1 MVKIILLCGK
11 MFIGYVVW
19 TVIILDNV
27 LLMIVLI
34 FVIALILF
42 LTTYLIIKRTKTSKI
57 KKEIEKLDIERNLLV
72 GVPILTELSKV
83 KDLVK
88 TDNLKEKLNEWDTT
102 FKLIRD
108 DRVPKLTDLITE
120 ADYLVSRNEYKGAVK
135 KIANIEMEIS
145 ELKNKSG
152 ALLDELKVITTSAE
166 RNRNEI
172 TKLKVEYR
180 ELQNKFDRTMKDY
193 GSIAKP
199 IALQFENIDKRFTEF
214 EYAMDHNDYVG
225 VEKIVT
231 SLQTMLNDMKITLEE
246 VPQIVLMAEMLIP
259 KKIEDTTTT
268 YARMLRDG
276 YPMDYLNVEYNIK
289 EINKK
294 ISVIMDK
301 LNILDLGDSIL
312 ELKTILGYFDD
323 LFKDFDKEKEA
334 RNIFRENSKLFKSKI
349 DKTNKIVYNIYLS
362 IDDIRTTYDLKD
374 DDINKFNII
383 NENLELLNKD
393 FKSLIEHSKMHTFAY
408 TKLTLELDGLFNKLM
423 RLNDDL
429 DYQLKSITSMKDDE
443 TRAREQLIVI
453 ENLLK
458 QTKLKINDYKLPVI
472 PDSYFIELKEAYQAI
487 REINKELDKKPIVI
501 KILNIRVDTARDLVF
516 KIYNKTNDML
526 KEALMAEKVIV
537 YGNRYR
543 SSYKEIDKSLG
554 DAEVL
559 FKKGQYKQSLNVSIN
574 SIQMIERNIKEKFA
588 LE

>member
-1 MVKIILLCGK
+1 MKIILLCGK

-19 TVIILDNV
+19 MVIILDNV

-42 LTTYLIIKRTKTSKI
+42 LTTYLIIRRTKTSKI

-102 FKLIRD
+102 FKLIKD

-246 VPQIVLMAEMLIP
+246 VAQIVLMAEMLIP
-259 KKIEDTTTT
+259 KKIEEATTT

>member
-1 MVKIILLCGK
+1 MKIILLCGK

-19 TVIILDNV
+19 MVIILDNV

-42 LTTYLIIKRTKTSKI
+42 LTTYLIIRRTKTSKI

-102 FKLIRD
+102 FKLIKD

-259 KKIEDTTTT
+259 KKIEEATTT

-383 NENLELLNKD
+383 NDNLELLNKD

>member
-1 MVKIILLCGK
+1 MKIILLCGK

-19 TVIILDNV
+19 MVIILDNV

-102 FKLIRD
+102 FKLIKD

-259 KKIEDTTTT
+259 KKIEEATTT

-349 DKTNKIVYNIYLS
+349 DKTNKIVYNIYFS

>member
-1 MVKIILLCGK
+1 MKIIILCGK

-231 SLQTMLNDMKITLEE
+231 SLQTMLNDMKITLED

-259 KKIEDTTTT
+259 KKIEETTTT

>member
-1 MVKIILLCGK
+1 
-11 MFIGYVVW
+11 
-19 TVIILDNV
+19 
-27 LLMIVLI
+27 MIVLI

-42 LTTYLIIKRTKTSKI
+42 LTTYLIIRRTKTSKI

-102 FKLIRD
+102 FKLIKD

-259 KKIEDTTTT
+259 KKIEEATTT

>member
-1 MVKIILLCGK
+1 MKIILLCGK

-19 TVIILDNV
+19 MVIILDNV

-102 FKLIRD
+102 FKLIKD

-259 KKIEDTTTT
+259 KKIDEATTT

>member
-1 MVKIILLCGK
+1 MKIILLCGK

-19 TVIILDNV
+19 MVIILDNV

-102 FKLIRD
+102 FKLIKD

-259 KKIEDTTTT
+259 KKIEEATTT

-383 NENLELLNKD
+383 NENLEFLNKD

>member
-1 MVKIILLCGK
+1 MKIILLCGK

-19 TVIILDNV
+19 MVIILDNV

-102 FKLIRD
+102 FKLIKD

-259 KKIEDTTTT
+259 KKIEEATTT

-458 QTKLKINDYKLPVI
+458 QTKLKINDHKLPVI

>member
-1 MVKIILLCGK
+1 MKIILLCGK

-19 TVIILDNV
+19 MVIILDNV

-42 LTTYLIIKRTKTSKI
+42 LTTYLIIRRTKTSKI

-102 FKLIRD
+102 FKLIKD

-246 VPQIVLMAEMLIP
+246 VPQIVLMAEYLIP
-259 KKIEDTTTT
+259 KKIEETTTT

>member
-1 MVKIILLCGK
+1 MNFILLCGK

-19 TVIILDNV
+19 MVINLDSV
-27 LLMIVLI
+27 LLMIILI

-42 LTTYLIIKRTKTSKI
+42 LTTYLIIKKTKTNKI

-102 FKLIRD
+102 FKLIKD

-120 ADYLVSRNEYKGAVK
+120 ADYLVSRNEYKGAIK

-152 ALLDELKVITTSAE
+152 VLLDELKVITTSAE

-180 ELQNKFDRTMKDY
+180 ELQNKFDRTIKDY
-193 GSIAKP
+193 GSVAKP

-231 SLQTMLNDMKITLEE
+231 SLQTMLNDMKVTLEE
-246 VPQIVLMAEMLIP
+246 VPQIVLIAEMLIP
-259 KKIEDTTTT
+259 KKIEETTTT

-276 YPMDYLNVEYNIK
+276 YPMDYLNVEYDIK

-294 ISVIMDK
+294 ISIIMDK
-301 LNILDLGDSIL
+301 LKILDLGDSIL
-312 ELKTILGYFDD
+312 ELKTILNYFDD

-393 FKSLIEHSKMHTFAY
+393 FKSLIDHSKMHTFAY
-408 TKLTLELDGLFNKLM
+408 TKLTSELDGLFNKLM

>member
-1 MVKIILLCGK
+1 MKIILLCGK
-11 MFIGYVVW
+11 MFIEYVVW

-102 FKLIRD
+102 FKLIKD

-259 KKIEDTTTT
+259 KKIEEATTT

>member
-1 MVKIILLCGK
+1 MKIILLCGK

-19 TVIILDNV
+19 MVIILDNV

-42 LTTYLIIKRTKTSKI
+42 LTTYLIIRRTKTSKI

-102 FKLIRD
+102 FKLIKD

-259 KKIEDTTTT
+259 KKIEEATTT

-323 LFKDFDKEKEA
+323 LFKDFEKEKEA

>member
-1 MVKIILLCGK
+1 MKIILLCGK

-19 TVIILDNV
+19 MVIILDNV

-42 LTTYLIIKRTKTSKI
+42 LTTYLIIRRTKTSKI

-102 FKLIRD
+102 FKLIKD

-145 ELKNKSG
+145 ELKNKSS

-259 KKIEDTTTT
+259 KKIEETTTT

>member
-1 MVKIILLCGK
+1 MKIILLCGK

-19 TVIILDNV
+19 MVIILDNV

-42 LTTYLIIKRTKTSKI
+42 LTTYLIIKRSKTSKI

-102 FKLIRD
+102 FKLIKD

-152 ALLDELKVITTSAE
+152 VLLDELKVITTSAE

-259 KKIEDTTTT
+259 KKIEEATTT

-362 IDDIRTTYDLKD
+362 IDDIRTTYDLKE

>member
-1 MVKIILLCGK
+1 

-19 TVIILDNV
+19 MVIILDNV

-42 LTTYLIIKRTKTSKI
+42 LTTYLIIRRTKTSKI

-102 FKLIRD
+102 FKLIKD

-231 SLQTMLNDMKITLEE
+231 SLQTMLNDMKITLED
-246 VPQIVLMAEMLIP
+246 VPQIVLMAEYLIP
-259 KKIEDTTTT
+259 KKIEETTTT

>member
-1 MVKIILLCGK
+1 MKIILLCGK

-19 TVIILDNV
+19 MVIILDNV

-102 FKLIRD
+102 FKLIKD

-259 KKIEDTTTT
+259 KKIEEATTT

-323 LFKDFDKEKEA
+323 LFKDFEKEKEA

>member
-1 MVKIILLCGK
+1 MVIN
-11 MFIGYVVW
+11 
-19 TVIILDNV
+19 LDSV
-27 LLMIVLI
+27 LLMIILI

-42 LTTYLIIKRTKTSKI
+42 LTTYLIIKKTKTNKI

-102 FKLIRD
+102 FKLIKD

-120 ADYLVSRNEYKGAVK
+120 ADYLVSRNEYKGAIK

-152 ALLDELKVITTSAE
+152 VLLDELKVITTSAE

-180 ELQNKFDRTMKDY
+180 ELQNKFDRTIKDY
-193 GSIAKP
+193 GSVAKP

-231 SLQTMLNDMKITLEE
+231 SLQTMLNDMKVTLEE
-246 VPQIVLMAEMLIP
+246 VPQIVLIAEMLIP
-259 KKIEDTTTT
+259 KKIEETTTT

-294 ISVIMDK
+294 ISIIMDK
-301 LNILDLGDSIL
+301 LKILDLGDSIL
-312 ELKTILGYFDD
+312 ELKTILNYFDD

-393 FKSLIEHSKMHTFAY
+393 FKSLIDHSKMHTFAY
-408 TKLTLELDGLFNKLM
+408 TKLTSELDGLFNKLM

-554 DAEVL
+554 DADVL

>member
-1 MVKIILLCGK
+1 MKIILLCGK

-102 FKLIRD
+102 FKLIKD

-214 EYAMDHNDYVG
+214 EYAMDYNDYVG

-231 SLQTMLNDMKITLEE
+231 SLQTMLNDMKITLED
-246 VPQIVLMAEMLIP
+246 VPQIVLMAEYLIP
-259 KKIEDTTTT
+259 KKIEETTTT

>member
-1 MVKIILLCGK
+1 MVIN
-11 MFIGYVVW
+11 
-19 TVIILDNV
+19 LDSV
-27 LLMIVLI
+27 LLMIILI

-42 LTTYLIIKRTKTSKI
+42 LTTYLIIKKTKTNKI

-102 FKLIRD
+102 FKLIKD

-120 ADYLVSRNEYKGAVK
+120 ADYLVSRNEYKGAIK

-152 ALLDELKVITTSAE
+152 VLLDELKVITTSAE

-180 ELQNKFDRTMKDY
+180 ELQNKFDRTIKDY
-193 GSIAKP
+193 GSVAKP

-231 SLQTMLNDMKITLEE
+231 SLQTMLNDMKVTLEE
-246 VPQIVLMAEMLIP
+246 VPQIVLIAEMLIP
-259 KKIEDTTTT
+259 KKIEETTTT

-294 ISVIMDK
+294 ISIIMDK
-301 LNILDLGDSIL
+301 LKILDLGDSIL
-312 ELKTILGYFDD
+312 ELKTILNYFDD

-362 IDDIRTTYDLKD
+362 IDDIRITYDLKD

-393 FKSLIEHSKMHTFAY
+393 FKSLIDHSKMHTFAY
-408 TKLTLELDGLFNKLM
+408 TKLTSELDGLFNKLM

>member
-1 MVKIILLCGK
+1 VKIILLCGK

-19 TVIILDNV
+19 MVIILDNV

-42 LTTYLIIKRTKTSKI
+42 LTTYLIIRRTKTSKI

-102 FKLIRD
+102 FKLIKD

-259 KKIEDTTTT
+259 KKIEEATTT

>member
-1 MVKIILLCGK
+1 MKIILLCGK

-19 TVIILDNV
+19 MVIILDNV

-42 LTTYLIIKRTKTSKI
+42 LTTYLIIRRTKTSKI

-102 FKLIRD
+102 FKLIKD

-259 KKIEDTTTT
+259 KKIEEATTT

-393 FKSLIEHSKMHTFAY
+393 FKSLIEHSKMHTFTY

>member
-1 MVKIILLCGK
+1 MKIIILCGK

-42 LTTYLIIKRTKTSKI
+42 LTTYLIIKTTKTSKI

-259 KKIEDTTTT
+259 KKIEETTTT

>member
-1 MVKIILLCGK
+1 MKIILLCGK

-19 TVIILDNV
+19 MVIILDNV

-42 LTTYLIIKRTKTSKI
+42 LTTYLIIRRTKTSKI

-259 KKIEDTTTT
+259 KKIEETTTT

>member
-1 MVKIILLCGK
+1 MKIILLCGK

-19 TVIILDNV
+19 MVIILDNV

-42 LTTYLIIKRTKTSKI
+42 LTTYLIIRRTKTSKI

-102 FKLIRD
+102 FKLIKD

-166 RNRNEI
+166 RNRNKI

-259 KKIEDTTTT
+259 KKIEEATTT

>member
-1 MVKIILLCGK
+1 MKIILLCGK

-19 TVIILDNV
+19 MVIILDNV

-42 LTTYLIIKRTKTSKI
+42 LTTYLIIRRTKTSKI

-102 FKLIRD
+102 FKLIKD

-259 KKIEDTTTT
+259 KKIEEATTT

>member
-1 MVKIILLCGK
+1 MKIILLCGK

-19 TVIILDNV
+19 MVIILDNV

-102 FKLIRD
+102 FKLIKD

-246 VPQIVLMAEMLIP
+246 VPQIVLMAEYLIP
-259 KKIEDTTTT
+259 KKIEEATTT

>member
-1 MVKIILLCGK
+1 M
-11 MFIGYVVW
+11 
-19 TVIILDNV
+19 VIILDNV

-42 LTTYLIIKRTKTSKI
+42 LTTYLIIRRTKTSKI

-259 KKIEDTTTT
+259 KKIEETTTT

>member
-1 MVKIILLCGK
+1 M
-11 MFIGYVVW
+11 
-19 TVIILDNV
+19 VIILDNV

-42 LTTYLIIKRTKTSKI
+42 LTTYLIIRRTKTSKI

-102 FKLIRD
+102 FKLIKD

-259 KKIEDTTTT
+259 KKIEEATTT

-393 FKSLIEHSKMHTFAY
+393 FKSLIEYSKMHTFAY

>member
-1 MVKIILLCGK
+1 MKIILLCGK

-19 TVIILDNV
+19 MVIILDNV

-102 FKLIRD
+102 FKLIKD
-108 DRVPKLTDLITE
+108 DRVPKLIDLITE

-259 KKIEDTTTT
+259 KKIEEATTT

>member
-1 MVKIILLCGK
+1 MKIILLCGK
-11 MFIGYVVW
+11 MFIEYVVW

-259 KKIEDTTTT
+259 KKIEEATTT

>member
-1 MVKIILLCGK
+1 MKIILLCGK

-259 KKIEDTTTT
+259 KKIEEATTT

>member
-1 MVKIILLCGK
+1 M
-11 MFIGYVVW
+11 
-19 TVIILDNV
+19 VIILDNV

-102 FKLIRD
+102 FKLIKD

-259 KKIEDTTTT
+259 KKIEEATTT

>member
-1 MVKIILLCGK
+1 MKIILLCGK

-19 TVIILDNV
+19 MVIILDNV

-42 LTTYLIIKRTKTSKI
+42 LTTYLIIRRTKTSKI

-102 FKLIRD
+102 FKLIKD

-231 SLQTMLNDMKITLEE
+231 SLQTMLNDMKITLED

-259 KKIEDTTTT
+259 KKIEETTTT

>member
-1 MVKIILLCGK
+1 
-11 MFIGYVVW
+11 
-19 TVIILDNV
+19 
-27 LLMIVLI
+27 
-34 FVIALILF
+34 
-42 LTTYLIIKRTKTSKI
+42 
-57 KKEIEKLDIERNLLV
+57 
-72 GVPILTELSKV
+72 
-83 KDLVK
+83 
-88 TDNLKEKLNEWDTT
+88 
-102 FKLIRD
+102 
-108 DRVPKLTDLITE
+108 
-120 ADYLVSRNEYKGAVK
+120 
-135 KIANIEMEIS
+135 
-145 ELKNKSG
+145 
-152 ALLDELKVITTSAE
+152 
-166 RNRNEI
+166 
-172 TKLKVEYR
+172 
-180 ELQNKFDRTMKDY
+180 
-193 GSIAKP
+193 
-199 IALQFENIDKRFTEF
+199 
-214 EYAMDHNDYVG
+214 
-225 VEKIVT
+225 
-231 SLQTMLNDMKITLEE
+231 
-246 VPQIVLMAEMLIP
+246 
-259 KKIEDTTTT
+259 
-268 YARMLRDG
+268 
-276 YPMDYLNVEYNIK
+276 
-289 EINKK
+289 
-294 ISVIMDK
+294 
-301 LNILDLGDSIL
+301 
-312 ELKTILGYFDD
+312 
-323 LFKDFDKEKEA
+323 
-334 RNIFRENSKLFKSKI
+334 
-349 DKTNKIVYNIYLS
+349 
-362 IDDIRTTYDLKD
+362 
-374 DDINKFNII
+374 
-383 NENLELLNKD
+383 
-393 FKSLIEHSKMHTFAY
+393 MHTFAY

>member
-1 MVKIILLCGK
+1 MKIILLCGK

-19 TVIILDNV
+19 MVIILDNV

-42 LTTYLIIKRTKTSKI
+42 LTTYLIIRRTKTSKI

-102 FKLIRD
+102 FKLIKD

-259 KKIEDTTTT
+259 KKIEEATTT

-458 QTKLKINDYKLPVI
+458 QAKLKINDYKLPVI

>member
-1 MVKIILLCGK
+1 

-19 TVIILDNV
+19 MVINLDSV
-27 LLMIVLI
+27 LLMIILI

-42 LTTYLIIKRTKTSKI
+42 LTTYLIIKKTKTNKI

-102 FKLIRD
+102 FKLIKD

-120 ADYLVSRNEYKGAVK
+120 ADYLVSRNEYKGAIK

-152 ALLDELKVITTSAE
+152 VLLDELKVITTSAE

-180 ELQNKFDRTMKDY
+180 ELQNKFDRTIKDY
-193 GSIAKP
+193 GSVAKP

-231 SLQTMLNDMKITLEE
+231 SLQTMLNDMKVTLEE
-246 VPQIVLMAEMLIP
+246 VPQIVLIAEMLIP
-259 KKIEDTTTT
+259 KKIEETTTT

-294 ISVIMDK
+294 ISIIMDK
-301 LNILDLGDSIL
+301 LKILDLGDSIL
-312 ELKTILGYFDD
+312 ELKTILNYFDD

-393 FKSLIEHSKMHTFAY
+393 FKSLIDHSKMHTFAY
-408 TKLTLELDGLFNKLM
+408 TKLTSELDGLFNKLM

>member
-1 MVKIILLCGK
+1 
-11 MFIGYVVW
+11 
-19 TVIILDNV
+19 
-27 LLMIVLI
+27 MIVLI

-102 FKLIRD
+102 FKLIKD

-259 KKIEDTTTT
+259 KKIEEATTT

>member
-1 MVKIILLCGK
+1 MNFILLCGK

-19 TVIILDNV
+19 MVINLDSV
-27 LLMIVLI
+27 LLMIILI

-42 LTTYLIIKRTKTSKI
+42 LTTYLIIKKTKTNKI

-102 FKLIRD
+102 FKLIKD

-120 ADYLVSRNEYKGAVK
+120 ADYLVSRNEYKGAIK

-152 ALLDELKVITTSAE
+152 VLLDELKVITTSAE

-180 ELQNKFDRTMKDY
+180 ELQNKFDRTIKDY
-193 GSIAKP
+193 GSVAKP

-231 SLQTMLNDMKITLEE
+231 SLQTMLNDMKVTLEE
-246 VPQIVLMAEMLIP
+246 VPQIVLIAEMLIP
-259 KKIEDTTTT
+259 KKIEETTTT

-294 ISVIMDK
+294 ISIIMDK
-301 LNILDLGDSIL
+301 LKILDLGDSIL
-312 ELKTILGYFDD
+312 ELKTILNYFDD

-393 FKSLIEHSKMHTFAY
+393 FKSLIDHSKMHTFAY
-408 TKLTLELDGLFNKLM
+408 TKLTSELDGLFNKLM